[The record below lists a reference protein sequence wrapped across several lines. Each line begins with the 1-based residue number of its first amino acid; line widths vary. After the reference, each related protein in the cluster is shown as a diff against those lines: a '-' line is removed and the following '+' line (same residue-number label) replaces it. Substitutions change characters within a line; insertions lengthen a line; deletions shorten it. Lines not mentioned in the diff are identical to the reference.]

1 MTHKGTITIKVSK
14 LQILT
19 SRFETIRIGY
29 HETFKEFHAKLMD
42 IVYSSFNLGE
52 PISNSKLVRKFLRS
66 LLERFIAK
74 MTVIEESKDVD
85 SLKIDELVHS
95 L

>member
-1 MTHKGTITIKVSK
+1 
-14 LQILT
+14 
-19 SRFETIRIGY
+19 
-29 HETFKEFHAKLMD
+29 MD

-66 LLERFIAK
+66 LLERFRAK